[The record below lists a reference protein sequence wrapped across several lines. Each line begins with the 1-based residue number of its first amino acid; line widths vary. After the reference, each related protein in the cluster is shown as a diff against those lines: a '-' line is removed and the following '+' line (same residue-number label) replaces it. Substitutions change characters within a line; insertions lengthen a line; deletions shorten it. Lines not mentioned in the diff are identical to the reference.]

1 MNRDQ
6 RGFTLL
12 EVMVALA
19 VLALALGAIIKAGG
33 AGANNVA
40 MLRDRTLAGW
50 VAVNTINELLLAR
63 DWPDAGTRK
72 DTTEMA
78 GREWYWEVQINKTS
92 DPDLRR
98 LDVAIRDQKNAAP
111 LVELIAFKGRPSSLS
126 STTLPSQGNPEAVPA
141 APGDRP
147 SNVKH

>member
-1 MNRDQ
+1 MNRNQ

-63 DWPDAGTRK
+63 DWPDAGTR
-72 DTTEMA
+72 DDITEMA
-78 GREWYWEVQINKTS
+78 AREWYLEVQINKTS

-98 LDVAIRDQKNAAP
+98 LDVAVRDRKNAAP
-111 LVELIAFKGRPSSLS
+111 LVELIAFKGRRSPLS
-126 STTLPSQGNPEAVPA
+126 STTLPLQGNPGAVPA

-147 SNVKH
+147 SNVKR

>member
-1 MNRDQ
+1 MNREQ

-19 VLALALGAIIKAGG
+19 VLALTLGAIIKAGG
-33 AGANNVA
+33 TGANNVA

-50 VAVNTINELLLAR
+50 VAVNMINELLLAR
-63 DWPDAGTRK
+63 DWPDAGTRE

-78 GREWYWEVQINKTS
+78 GREWYRHVQINKTS

-98 LDVAIRDQKNAAP
+98 LDVAVRDQKDAAP
-111 LVELIAFKGRPSSLS
+111 LVELTAFKGRPGP
-126 STTLPSQGNPEAVPA
+126 LPSTALPLRGNPETVPA
-141 APGDRP
+141 APTNRP
-147 SNVKH
+147 SDGKP

>member
-1 MNRDQ
+1 MNGEQ

-19 VLALALGAIIKAGG
+19 VLALTLGAIIKAGG

-50 VAVNTINELLLAR
+50 VAVNTINELLLTH
-63 DWPDAGTRK
+63 DWPEAGTRE

-78 GREWYWEVQINKTS
+78 GREWYRQVQVNKTS

-98 LDVAIRDQKNAAP
+98 LDVAVRDQKDAAP
-111 LVELIAFKGRPSSLS
+111 LVELTAFKGKPGSLPNAAIP
-126 STTLPSQGNPEAVPA
+126 LQGNPETVPA
-141 APGDRP
+141 TPTNRSSD
-147 SNVKH
+147 VKP